1 MAIRTELSFRLQ
13 NTPGAF
19 ARVNQLLDREHVNI
33 LALTLEAGGVLRLI
47 VDNPVHAAG
56 ILREHQYRVEE
67 HQVLYVSLPNDPG
80 ALSAVSRM
88 LASAGINV
96 EYSYGTAVEGHAM
109 ASVVVGVADAER
121 AAAAAGL

>member
-19 ARVNQLLDREHVNI
+19 ARVSQLLDREHINI
-33 LALTLEAGGVLRLI
+33 LALTLEAGGILRLI
-47 VDNPVHAAG
+47 VDNPLHAAG

-67 HQVLYVSLPNDPG
+67 HEVLYVSLPNDPG
-80 ALSAVSRM
+80 ALAAVARM

-96 EYSYGTAVEGHAM
+96 EYSYASAVEGHGM
-109 ASVVVGVADAER
+109 ASAVVGVADAPR
-121 AAAAAGL
+121 ASALTGL

>member
-1 MAIRTELSFRLQ
+1 MAIRTELSLRLQ

-19 ARVNQLLDREHVNI
+19 ARVSHLLDHEHVNI

-67 HQVLYVSLPNDPG
+67 HEVLYVALPNDPG

-96 EYSYGTAVEGHAM
+96 EYAYATAVEGHSM
-109 ASVVVGVADAER
+109 AAAVVGVADVQRASAE
-121 AAAAAGL
+121 AGL

>member
-13 NTPGAF
+13 NSPGSF
-19 ARVNQLLDREHVNI
+19 ARVTQLLDQEHINI

-47 VDNPVHAAG
+47 LDNPLHAAG

-67 HQVLYVSLPNDPG
+67 HEVLYVSLPNDPG
-80 ALSAVSRM
+80 ALATVSRM

-96 EYSYGTAVEGHAM
+96 EYAYASAVEGHGM
-109 ASVVVGVADAER
+109 AAAVVGVADAQR
-121 AAAAAGL
+121 ASATVGL